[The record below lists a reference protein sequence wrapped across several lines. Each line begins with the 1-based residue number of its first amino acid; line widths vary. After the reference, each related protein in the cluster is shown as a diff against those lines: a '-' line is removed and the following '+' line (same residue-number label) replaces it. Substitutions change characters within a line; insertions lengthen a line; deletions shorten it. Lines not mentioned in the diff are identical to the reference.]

1 MSVPLISR
9 ASGGGSPSP
18 GPDGRVAPPGGGLRG
33 GLPNGGPR
41 GARSTLGALF
51 VTPYAL
57 FLVVVFALP
66 LGYTVWMSF
75 HRFYFTAPGTEVDA
89 PWVGLSNY
97 QAVFTDPV
105 VLRSF
110 LNIAVFLVINIPL
123 TVVLSL
129 VLASALNSRV
139 PLRSFFRAAYYLP
152 YITASVALVAVWG
165 YLFGTDGLL
174 NHLLGGLAPD
184 PSWLVNSA
192 LAMPVVAVFV
202 TWTNLGFFVML
213 YLAALQSVPRELYEA
228 AGVDGAGRVRTFM
241 AVTVPGVRHATT
253 LVTVLAVIKGSN
265 LFTEPYLLTGGGGP
279 DHASASPVLILYQ
292 KGIEQ
297 AHPDFAAALGV
308 VLVLVVVTLSLI
320 ARRFTERKGA

>member
-1 MSVPLISR
+1 MSLSLVSR
-9 ASGGGSPSP
+9 GGGSPKGVSSGSP
-18 GPDGRVAPPGGGLRG
+18 SSTDGTSGTRRRG
-33 GLPNGGPR
+33 RP
-41 GARSTLGALF
+41 SLGALF
-51 VTPYAL
+51 VSPYAL
-57 FLVVVFALP
+57 FLLVVFAVP

-75 HRFYFTAPGTEVDA
+75 HRFYFTAPGTDVDA

-97 QAVFTDPV
+97 RDVFTDPV

-110 LNIAVFLVINIPL
+110 LNIGVFLIINIPL

-129 VLASALNSRV
+129 VLASALDSKL
-139 PLRSFFRAAYYLP
+139 PMRSFFRAAYYLP
-152 YITASVALVAVWG
+152 YVTASVALVAVWG

-174 NHLLGGLAPD
+174 NQTLGGLAPD
-184 PSWLVNSA
+184 PSWLVNSV

-202 TWTNLGFFVML
+202 TWKNLGFFVML

-228 AGVDGAGRVRTFM
+228 VSVDGAGRVRTFLT
-241 AVTVPGVRHATT
+241 VTVPGVRHATT

-308 VLVLVVVTLSLI
+308 VLVLFVVALSLI
-320 ARRFTERKGA
+320 ARRFTEKKEG

>member
-1 MSVPLISR
+1 MSLPLISR
-9 ASGGGSPSP
+9 RPGAAGTTAAPAPAPAAGGT
-18 GPDGRVAPPGGGLRG
+18 RRG
-33 GLPNGGPR
+33 T
-41 GARSTLGALF
+41 RSLGALF
-51 VTPYAL
+51 VSPYAL
-57 FLVVVFALP
+57 FLLVVFAVP

-75 HRFYFTAPGTEVDA
+75 HRFYFTAPGTDVDA
-89 PWVGLSNY
+89 PWVGLGNY
-97 QAVFTDPV
+97 RDVFTDPV

-110 LNIAVFLVINIPL
+110 LNIGVFLVLNIPL

-129 VLASALNSRV
+129 VLASALNSRL
-139 PLRSFFRAAYYLP
+139 PMRSFFRAAYYLP
-152 YITASVALVAVWG
+152 YVTASVALVAVWG

-174 NHLLGGLAPD
+174 NQTLGGLAPD
-184 PSWLVNSA
+184 PSWLVNST

-202 TWTNLGFFVML
+202 TWKNLGFFVML

-228 AGVDGAGRVRTFM
+228 VSVDGAGRVRTFLT
-241 AVTVPGVRHATT
+241 VTVPGVRHATT
-253 LVTVLAVIKGSN
+253 LVTVLAIIKGCN

-308 VLVLVVVTLSLI
+308 VLVLFVVTLSLI
-320 ARRFTERKGA
+320 ARRFTEKKEG